1 MNTITPYVIQGYGGT
16 ETTAYVLPVLA
27 LFLLPFLPPWLTFSL
42 HSISV
47 LCPPWQATP
56 GIIGVPTPAV
66 EVQLR
71 DYEEAGYT
79 VKNRDEHGRE
89 RPQGE
94 ICLRGP
100 TIMRGYCAFAFLSR
114 VQKDENWWEGRET
127 VKQPDLTKEAI
138 DEEGWCVSLP
148 LVPSF
153 RRRFVRFDTRR
164 YLTGDIGQL
173 NIVRQPCE
181 PSRLPSFRRIRHR
194 GG

>member
-100 TIMRGYCAFAFLSR
+100 TIMRGYCAFAFLFL
-114 VQKDENWWEGRET
+114 KG
-127 VKQPDLTKEAI
+127 A
-138 DEEGWCVSLP
+138 EGWELM
-148 LVPSF
+148 
-153 RRRFVRFDTRR
+153 RRARNSQAAGSDEGGDWWGGMVRFPSSCS
-164 YLTGDIGQL
+164 LVQAA
-173 NIVRQPCE
+173 VRTIWY
-181 PSRLPSFRRIRHR
+181 S
-194 GG
+194 